1 MMKLIFS
8 LSFLTLFIT
17 LIDWYILLIFL
28 MFIMFYMM
36 VSFNMLDWFS
46 MVSYMFGGD
55 ILSFSLI
62 ILSFWIIFLMVLA
75 SSLVYKNMTYYS
87 EFMFMNV
94 LLLIFLMFSFSV
106 NNLFMYYLF
115 FECSL
120 IPTLILI
127 FGWGYQPERLMAGYY
142 LLFYTLFFSLP
153 MLLGIFYINNFCFS
167 MFYFLIYV
175 DCNFYLYISMLL
187 AFLAK
192 MPMIFIH
199 FWLPKAHV
207 EAPISGSMILAG
219 VLLKLG
225 GYGIMRVFFFMK
237 SYYFNYLF
245 LSISLF
251 GIFMVGILCMF
262 QIDMKSLIAYSSV
275 AHMGMVIC
283 GLMCMNML
291 GMIGSLIL
299 MIGHGLCSS
308 GMFCLANIAYERSSS
323 RSIFI
328 NKGLLTFM
336 PSMCLFWFLLMI
348 NNMASPPS
356 MNLLGEILLI
366 NSIISWSSISF
377 FYLMFASF
385 MGCLY
390 SIYLYSSINHG
401 LIYKGLLCGYYGYYI
416 EFYLLFLH
424 WLPLNIFFL
433 KIDIISLLVF

>member
-1 MMKLIFS
+1 MMKLVFS
-8 LSFLTLFIT
+8 LSFLALFVNF
-17 LIDWYILLIFL
+17 LNWYILLLSLMVMVFSFINLNMMLYWYSMSSYFL
-28 MFIMFYMM
+28 
-36 VSFNMLDWFS
+36 
-46 MVSYMFGGD
+46 GGD

-62 ILSFWIIFLMVLA
+62 ILSIWIVFLMVFSS
-75 SSLVYKNMTYYS
+75 SSLYS
-87 EFMFMNV
+87 NYTFNCEFMFVNI
-94 LLLIFLMFSFSV
+94 LLLLFLVFSFSV
-106 NNLFMYYLF
+106 NSLFLYYLF

-153 MLLGIFYINNFCFS
+153 MLLGIFYINDFCFGV
-167 MFYFLIYV
+167 FYFLIKIPY
-175 DCNFYLYISMLL
+175 NFYLYLSMLM
-187 AFLAK
+187 AFLVK

-225 GYGIMRVFFFMK
+225 GYGIIRVFFFLK
-237 SYYFNYLF
+237 YYGLNYVF
-245 LSISLF
+245 LSLSLF

-262 QIDMKSLIAYSSV
+262 QVDMKSLIAYSSV

-291 GMIGSLIL
+291 GIIGSLIL

-308 GMFCLANIAYERSSS
+308 GMFCLANIAYERTFS

-356 MNLLGEILLI
+356 MNLMGEILLI
-366 NSIISWSSISF
+366 NGIMSWSYISF

-385 MGCLY
+385 MGCMY

-401 LIYKGLLCGYYGYYI
+401 VIYKGLFCGFYGYYT
-416 EFYLLFLH
+416 EYYLLFLH
-424 WLPLNIFFL
+424 WFPLNIFFL
-433 KIDIISLLVF
+433 KIDIISLMVF